1 MKFTSF
7 VHNLALLLCVLFI
20 AGCAKKTRKRK
31 IPLNQPVIS
40 QAIVPEPEY
49 IEENIAAELPATA
62 EPGTIEF
69 DRIEAIVEGPVGIER
84 IASSDVKRRAF
95 DGAEHS
101 LDTII
106 DERLADQR
114 GQEMKMEVS
123 DEDIDR
129 YLSMRQGSPISKEY
143 LTEMARAHGYTLDEF
158 YEELKR
164 LHRSNNY
171 MDYEVHSRM
180 DIPDAE
186 GQKFYEEHPV
196 MEEAVYFI
204 QTTFVPMD
212 DSKSEK
218 QQLNELRSSKA
229 RDTLNLEWTVPLDLK
244 EGEVEA
250 DKKFILTMKKGEVYV
265 VQDFDGFTLY
275 RLHDVIACKPVPLED
290 RKSVI
295 LNELRRVKFEKVL
308 EQIKKELRKNIAIYY
323 LNNDEITKQEEIKV
337 L

>member
-7 VHNLALLLCVLFI
+7 VHKLSLLLCVLFI
-20 AGCAKKTRKRK
+20 AGCAKKTRKRITPASK
-31 IPLNQPVIS
+31 PVVS
-40 QAIVPEPEY
+40 DAIVPEMEY
-49 IEENIAAELPATA
+49 AEENTDAELPSSA
-62 EPGTIEF
+62 EPGKIEF
-69 DRIEAIVEGPVGIER
+69 DRIEAIVEGPVGVER
-84 IASSDVKRRAF
+84 IASSDIKRRAF

-106 DERLADQR
+106 DERLSDQR
-114 GQEMKMEVS
+114 AQEMKMEVS

-129 YLSMRQGSPISKEY
+129 YLSMRQGAQISKEY

-186 GQKFYEEHPV
+186 VKAFYDENPI

-212 DSKSEK
+212 DSRSEK
-218 QQLNELRSSKA
+218 QQLRELKSPHVRETMSI
-229 RDTLNLEWTVPLDLK
+229 EWTVPLDLK
-244 EGEVEA
+244 EGEVEN
-250 DKKFILTMKKGEVYV
+250 DKAFILKMKKGDVHV
-265 VQDFDGFTLY
+265 SQDYDGFTLY
-275 RLHDVIACKPVPLED
+275 RLHDAIACKPVPLED
-290 RKSVI
+290 RKQDI
-295 LNELRRVKFEKVL
+295 LNELRKSKFEQVL
-308 EQIKKELRKNIAIYY
+308 DQIKKELRKNIAIYY
-323 LNNDEITKQEEIKV
+323 LGDDEAPKAEEEAK
-337 L
+337 